1 VALMGIVL
9 GMVLY
14 GTSYVIPQFLAT
26 IAGYNSYQS
35 GQIVLLSGLPSLAM
49 MAIVPIL
56 LKRIDVRVAVASG
69 LCIMGPRR

>member
-1 VALMGIVL
+1 
-9 GMVLY
+9 
-14 GTSYVIPQFLAT
+14 
-26 IAGYNSYQS
+26 
-35 GQIVLLSGLPSLAM
+35 M